1 MTLTLLAEMQ
11 RNMAARL
18 EVVRMTARDVSQ
30 YLKDDDD
37 ALELLVDDVLSF
49 WDGESDLSE
58 LWHLYAN
65 KVEYAP
71 DGSDQEYRSG
81 FGEGEDL
88 DAYYRAVWGA
98 KVNELK
104 EASMH

>member
-1 MTLTLLAEMQ
+1 MTSKLLAETE

-30 YLKDDDD
+30 HLNDDDD
-37 ALELLVDDVLSF
+37 ALDLLVDDVLSF

-58 LWHLYAN
+58 LWRVYAN

-71 DGSDQEYRSG
+71 PGGDQEYRSG
-81 FGEGEDL
+81 FSEGDDL
-88 DAYYRAVWGA
+88 DTYYHAVWGA
-98 KVNELK
+98 KVDELK